1 MLMNLHKTVWTD
13 SLTMKDFKG
22 SANENQDRL
31 EKMVALAEQYE
42 KRVKEE
48 GELTKEQLKTRYV
61 GKVDPKKH
69 LEELGKIGIEE
80 NIVSTLVEMVDREAG
95 FASQEDNKLSEAVDE
110 MEE

>member
-13 SLTMKDFKG
+13 SLTMKDFKV
-22 SANENQDRL
+22 SAQENLERL
-31 EKMVALAEQYE
+31 EKMVGLAEQYE

-48 GELTKEQLKTRYV
+48 GGLKKEQLKTRYV

-80 NIVSTLVEMVDREAG
+80 NIVSALAEMVDKEASISSDL
-95 FASQEDNKLSEAVDE
+95 ASKPRFEDMDAD
-110 MEE
+110 